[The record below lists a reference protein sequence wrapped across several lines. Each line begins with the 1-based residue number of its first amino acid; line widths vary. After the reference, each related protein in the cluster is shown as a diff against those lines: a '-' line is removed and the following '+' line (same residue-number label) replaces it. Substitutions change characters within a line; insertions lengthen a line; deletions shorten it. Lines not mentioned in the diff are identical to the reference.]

1 MTLFLPQE
9 ITKSISGTVNFLKN
23 KFETGVIFGE
33 EVLLTSLFQL
43 FGECN
48 QCLML

>member
-23 KFETGVIFGE
+23 KFETGVIFGGRSFANKFIS
-33 EVLLTSLFQL
+33 TFW
-43 FGECN
+43 
-48 QCLML
+48 